1 MEAIVDPP
9 PGFVYDFA
17 QALKALPVFPLPKT
31 VLFPGAVLPLHIF
44 EPRYRAM
51 IRDCLARH
59 KALAVALIREHTER
73 DVHNHPAIETIAG
86 VGTIVD
92 HVKLADGRYDI
103 LVQGQA
109 RVRLEELPFVPPYRC
124 ARATVLYPALSEP
137 SPHDLVALL
146 SSAATFA
153 ADIRNREPSF
163 EFSVPP
169 QSTAGA
175 AADLAA
181 HHLVVDAR
189 ERQSLLATL
198 DVAERVRR
206 TTQALALQHA
216 VHRGR
221 SGGGPAN

>member
-1 MEAIVDPP
+1 MDPP

-51 IRDCLARH
+51 IGDCLALH
-59 KALAVALIREHTER
+59 KALAVALIREHGER
-73 DVHNHPAIETIAG
+73 NPHNHPAIEDVAG
-86 VGTIVD
+86 VGLIVD
-92 HVKLADGRYDI
+92 HVKLPDGRYDI
-103 LVQGQA
+103 LVHGQA
-109 RVRLEELPFVPPYRC
+109 RVRLQELPFVPPYRR
-124 ARATVLYPALSEP
+124 ARATVLYPSLSEP
-137 SPHDLVALL
+137 SPHDVVALL
-146 SSAATFA
+146 TTATAFA
-153 ADIRNREPSF
+153 ADIRAREPSF
-163 EFSVPP
+163 DFSVPP
-169 QSTAGA
+169 QTQPAT

-189 ERQSLLATL
+189 ERQTLLETL

-216 VHRGR
+216 TMRR
-221 SGGGPAN
+221 RGGGPPN